1 MANKENKENEFNL
14 EAAMAELE
22 NINTQL
28 KNGEVSLQESIA
40 LYKKGVELAE
50 KCNDYLVNIEGEL
63 KIINERAEG

>member
-1 MANKENKENEFNL
+1 MANKDNKENEVNL